1 MHSNCKL
8 NLEEFTLIP
17 TRKIMSDF
25 GFLCLKVPSLVSVV
39 INPDLQTPAT
49 KFCLRQKNHQG
60 YNRNVWAVDFFHV
73 LPVLPSTMSHM
84 IQFSINLGCGTQQP
98 GNR

>member
-1 MHSNCKL
+1 MN
-8 NLEEFTLIP
+8 NFA
-17 TRKIMSDF
+17 
-25 GFLCLKVPSLVSVV
+25 FLVSKVPSLVSVV
-39 INPDLQTPAT
+39 INPELQTPAT

-60 YNRNVWAVDFFHV
+60 HNRNVWAVDFFHV

-84 IQFSINLGCGTQQP
+84 IQFSINLGCGTHQP

>member
-1 MHSNCKL
+1 MERVVNNVSVL
-8 NLEEFTLIP
+8 
-17 TRKIMSDF
+17 SW
-25 GFLCLKVPSLVSVV
+25 KVPSLVSVV
-39 INPDLQTPAT
+39 INPELQTPAT
-49 KFCLRQKNHQG
+49 KFCLRQKSHQG

-84 IQFSINLGCGTQQP
+84 IQFSINLGCGTHQP

>member
-1 MHSNCKL
+1 
-8 NLEEFTLIP
+8 
-17 TRKIMSDF
+17 MSDF
-25 GFLCLKVPSLVSVV
+25 GFVLKVPSLVSVV

-60 YNRNVWAVDFFHV
+60 HNRNVWAVDFFHV